1 MLLTVDIGNT
11 QTAMGLFDGEELV
24 AHWVFTTRAQDTA
37 DEVQFA
43 LDGQFKLHGV
53 DAGSCGDVVI
63 ASVVPALTEIWATV
77 ARRVTGHEPIIVGPG
92 IKTGLAMYY
101 DNPAEVGADR
111 VADAIAAIKL
121 VGAPCVVVDLG
132 TTTNIEVID
141 KQGRFMGG
149 IIAPGM
155 GTGANSM
162 FSHAARLPQ
171 VDIAEPAHAIGTNTI
186 DAMRSGIVYGEVS
199 RIDGLVRRI
208 FAELGYKTPVIA
220 TGGFSGMISDLS
232 ETITLREPRLTLH
245 GLQLVH
251 EMNKRAE
258 RG

>member
-11 QTAMGLFDGEELV
+11 QTAMGFFDGEELV
-24 AHWVFTTRAQDTA
+24 SHWVFTTRAQDTA
-37 DEVQFA
+37 DEVQLA
-43 LDGQFKLHGV
+43 LEGQFGLH
-53 DAGSCGDVVI
+53 DIDHALCSDVVI
-63 ASVVPALTEIWATV
+63 ASVVPALTENWAKV
-77 ARRVTGHEPIIVGPG
+77 ARRVTGKDPIIVGPG
-92 IKTGLAMYY
+92 IKTGLAMHY

-111 VADAIAAIKL
+111 VADAIAAIGL

-141 KQGRFMGG
+141 EQGRFMGG

-162 FSHAARLPQ
+162 FKHAARLPQ

-186 DAMRSGIVYGEVS
+186 DAMHSGIVYGEVA

-208 FAELGYKTPVIA
+208 FDELGYETPVIA

-232 ETITLREPRLTLH
+232 ETITLREPRLTLR
-245 GLQLVH
+245 GLQQIF
-251 EMNKRAE
+251 EKNKR
-258 RG
+258 G

>member
-11 QTAMGLFDGEELV
+11 QTAMGLFEGEELV

-37 DEVQFA
+37 DEVQFV
-43 LDGQFKLHGV
+43 LDGQFMLHDIDV
-53 DAGSCGDVVI
+53 ASCRNVVI

-77 ARRVTGHEPIIVGPG
+77 ARRVTGHEPIVVGPG
-92 IKTGLAMYY
+92 IKTGLAMRY

-111 VADAIAAIKL
+111 VADALAAIDR

-141 KQGRFMGG
+141 KNGHFLGG

-171 VDIAEPAHAIGTNTI
+171 VDIVEPEHAIGTNTV
-186 DAMRSGIVYGEVS
+186 DAMRSGIVFGEVS

-208 FAELGYKTPVIA
+208 FDELGYETPVIA
-220 TGGFSGMISDLS
+220 TGGFSGMISELS
-232 ETITLREPRLTLH
+232 ETITLRDPRLTLH
-245 GLQLVH
+245 GLRLVY
-251 EMNKRAE
+251 EKNKAD
-258 RG
+258 